1 MRVTAIIQ
9 ARMGSTRL
17 PGKVLMGLHRESVLA
32 RVVQRLRRA
41 RLIDCIVVA
50 TTNRPSDD
58 VIVRECNSLQVACL
72 RGSETDVL
80 DRYWQVAHWFGAEVI
95 VRVTSDCPLIDAEL
109 TDQTIQAFLSQPA
122 DYASNALERTYP
134 RGLDTE
140 VFTITALE
148 RAWREAREP
157 YEREHVTPY
166 IYEHPELFMLVSV
179 RDERDYSAYRLTL
192 DTHEDLQLIRTIYS
206 RFEGR
211 DDFGWRDVLAL
222 MEREPEL
229 AELNAHVLQ
238 KAVHA

>member
-1 MRVTAIIQ
+1 
-9 ARMGSTRL
+9 MGSTRL
-17 PGKVLMGLHRESVLA
+17 PGKVLMGLHGKSVLA
-32 RVVQRLRRA
+32 RVVKRLRRA
-41 RLIDCIVVA
+41 RLVDCIVVA
-50 TTNRPSDD
+50 TTNRPNDD

-95 VRVTSDCPLIDAEL
+95 VRVTSDCPLIDPEL
-109 TDQTIQAFLSQPA
+109 ADETIQAFLSQPA

-229 AELNAHVLQ
+229 AELNARVLQ

>member
-1 MRVTAIIQ
+1 
-9 ARMGSTRL
+9 MGSTCL
-17 PGKVLMGLHRESVLA
+17 PGKVLMALHRESVLA

-95 VRVTSDCPLIDAEL
+95 VRVTSDCPLIDPEL
-109 TDQTIQAFLSQPA
+109 ADETIQAFLSQPA

-140 VFTITALE
+140 PFPIAALE
-148 RAWREAREP
+148 RAWRKAREP
-157 YEREHVTPY
+157 SQPEKRAPYSDNTP
-166 IYEHPELFMLVSV
+166 
-179 RDERDYSAYRLTL
+179 
-192 DTHEDLQLIRTIYS
+192 
-206 RFEGR
+206 
-211 DDFGWRDVLAL
+211 
-222 MEREPEL
+222 
-229 AELNAHVLQ
+229 
-238 KAVHA
+238 

>member
-1 MRVTAIIQ
+1 
-9 ARMGSTRL
+9 MGSTRL

-58 VIVRECNSLQVACL
+58 VIVRECNSLQVVCL

-109 TDQTIQAFLSQPA
+109 MDQTIQAFLSQRA

-140 VFTITALE
+140 ACTIAALE
-148 RAWREAREP
+148 RARREVLESDDRG
-157 YEREHVTPY
+157 HVP
-166 IYEHPELFMLVSV
+166 PAM
-179 RDERDYSAYRLTL
+179 
-192 DTHEDLQLIRTIYS
+192 
-206 RFEGR
+206 
-211 DDFGWRDVLAL
+211 
-222 MEREPEL
+222 
-229 AELNAHVLQ
+229 Q
-238 KAVHA
+238 KHT